1 MCVCGIIYCI
11 MPGIPRTV
19 TDLNAR
25 GHIPCVTCAVDPV
38 FVKLLGVAGRSPV
51 EPPPPPSNENETW
64 FRTLRTFHEETGSI
78 LDTEGSDGLLHA
90 YGPDLQLHSRLLYCV
105 CLCTRLL
112 QLCESKA

>member
-1 MCVCGIIYCI
+1 MGRHGAMGGARVDSD
-11 MPGIPRTV
+11 RERERET
-19 TDLNAR
+19 LN
-25 GHIPCVTCAVDPV
+25 

-64 FRTLRTFHEETGSI
+64 FRTFRTFHEETGSI